1 MPLHPALLKTLNLF
15 TFIGAVSTIVYN
27 REFITEEL
35 SQRPNYLSNSPV
47 GYTIPA
53 INWFLLGGFTLV
65 QWLDFAH
72 DVVVEAIDWNLSV
85 SNLIITAWILSWK
98 YDWLVVGQILLVINA
113 VLIWRLYVKMRVFT
127 ATNLLD
133 YAFVHVSFSLYTGL
147 VWLDVFQNFFAAFT
161 NKDGG
166 PDSWAALGAAFAI
179 FILLAIGNYHAEFSK
194 DPDSWS
200 GAAIA

>member
-1 MPLHPALLKTLNLF
+1 MPLHPALLKTLNLL
-15 TFIGAVSTIVYN
+15 TYIGAVSTIVYN
-27 REFITEEL
+27 RKFITEEL
-35 SQRPNYLSNSPV
+35 AQRPNYLSNSPV
-47 GYTIPA
+47 GYIIPA

-72 DVVVEAIDWNLSV
+72 DVVVEAMDWNLFV
-85 SNLIITAWILSWK
+85 SNILIASWVLSWVH
-98 YDWLVVGQILLVINA
+98 DWLVVGQILLVINA

-166 PDSWAALGAAFAI
+166 PDSWAAI
-179 FILLAIGNYHAEFSK
+179 
-194 DPDSWS
+194 
-200 GAAIA
+200 

>member
-1 MPLHPALLKTLNLF
+1 
-15 TFIGAVSTIVYN
+15 
-27 REFITEEL
+27 
-35 SQRPNYLSNSPV
+35 
-47 GYTIPA
+47 
-53 INWFLLGGFTLV
+53 
-65 QWLDFAH
+65 
-72 DVVVEAIDWNLSV
+72 
-85 SNLIITAWILSWK
+85 
-98 YDWLVVGQILLVINA
+98 LVVGQILLVINA

-166 PDSWAALGAAFAI
+166 PDSWAAIGAAFAI

-200 GAAIA
+200 GAAIAL